1 MVSLPYASHAVELGD
16 ETAKIVAISSFGR
29 CGHIVRGL
37 GGVTDGSR
45 DHEFRGDSR
54 GRPRFF
60 GAGCHVWWSL
70 QWCCRCGN
78 VENCGRGAVA
88 LRGVVRG
95 KTRQVYFR
103 AELGFLEGTPLC
115 PCLIQ
120 VLRACTL
127 GTCTRHNFGHTSAH
141 LYLWRAVE
149 STGLL
154 AGFFIGISGCHGG
167 YLPMA

>member
-1 MVSLPYASHAVELGD
+1 MAS
-16 ETAKIVAISSFGR
+16 KIVAISSLGR
-29 CGHIVRGL
+29 CGHILRGL
-37 GGVTDGSR
+37 AGLTDGSR

-88 LRGVVRG
+88 LRGVVCG
-95 KTRQVYFR
+95 ETRQVYFR
-103 AELGFLEGTPLC
+103 AELGCLEGTPLC

-120 VLRACTL
+120 VLPWVQY
-127 GTCTRHNFGHTSAH
+127 TRHTAVTSVPTVHTSAH
-141 LYLWRAVE
+141 LYLEGFE
-149 STGLL
+149 SSYISPLFYRYLSSWLLTYGLSNAHYSTAL
-154 AGFFIGISGCHGG
+154 AQG
-167 YLPMA
+167 Y